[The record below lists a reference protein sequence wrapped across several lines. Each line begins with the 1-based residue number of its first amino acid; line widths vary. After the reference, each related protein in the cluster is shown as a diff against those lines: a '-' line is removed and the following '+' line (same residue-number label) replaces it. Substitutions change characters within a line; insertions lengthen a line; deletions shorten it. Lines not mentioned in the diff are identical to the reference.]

1 MSLMN
6 TQARYG
12 SLSLAMHWLMALL
25 LVAVYCCMELR
36 EFYPKGS
43 DPRNALKAWHYTLGM
58 TVFAL
63 VWLRLV
69 LRLVQPTPAI
79 EPPVPAWQ
87 NVLSRLVHLGLYVL
101 MFGMP
106 VVGWLL
112 MSGEGK
118 TVTVWGLELPA
129 LIAKDKAL
137 AHTLEE
143 IHEFGADAGYAL
155 VAVHT
160 AAALFHHYLVRDNTL
175 RRMLPGH

>member
-1 MSLMN
+1 MSLTN
-6 TQARYG
+6 TPARYG

-43 DPRNALKAWHYTLGM
+43 DPRNALKAWHYTLGI
-58 TVFAL
+58 TVFLL

-69 LRLVQPTPAI
+69 LRLVQRTPTI
-79 EPPVPAWQ
+79 EPPAPTWQ
-87 NVLSRLVHLGLYVL
+87 TLLSKAVHLGLYVL
-101 MFGMP
+101 MIGMP
-106 VVGWLL
+106 IVGWLL
-112 MSGEGK
+112 MNGEGK
-118 TVTVWGLELPA
+118 GVTAWGVELPV

-143 IHEFGADAGYAL
+143 IHEIGANAGYAL

-160 AAALFHHYLVRDNTL
+160 AAALFHHYFMRDNTL
-175 RRMLPGH
+175 LRMLPGR